1 MDPLDPIPSDPNP
14 PPALP
19 LSTKGADRRPPRPLA
34 HQSRPPNQQRHA
46 HPDPHL
52 DTTAPSAR
60 SRPPG
65 SARRPPATPDPQT
78 PRASPTLPHRAA
90 SAGYGKTLPASKA
103 PTANRPAT
111 HTPSAP
117 EAAAGRR
124 PSRPTIRS
132 TTPATHTHIRPPTQR
147 AQPDPT
153 TARASPTLPHRAAST
168 VLRKSPTSWQSTDR
182 EQPSHSHL
190 VGTRSRAPSQYAFYG
205 NILAS
210 TAVRPA
216 GSATGPTAD

>member
-90 SAGYGKTLPASKA
+90 SA
-103 PTANRPAT
+103 
-111 HTPSAP
+111 
-117 EAAAGRR
+117 
-124 PSRPTIRS
+124 
-132 TTPATHTHIRPPTQR
+132 
-147 AQPDPT
+147 
-153 TARASPTLPHRAAST
+153 
-168 VLRKSPTSWQSTDR
+168 VLREKPTSQQSTDR
-182 EQPSHSHL
+182 EPPSHSHPI
-190 VGTRSRAPSQYAFYG
+190 GTRSRSRTTPLPANHSLNHPGHPHPHPPAYPARPTRPDDRARQPDPPAPRRFYRFTEKPYQ
-205 NILAS
+205 LAKH
-210 TAVRPA
+210 
-216 GSATGPTAD
+216 